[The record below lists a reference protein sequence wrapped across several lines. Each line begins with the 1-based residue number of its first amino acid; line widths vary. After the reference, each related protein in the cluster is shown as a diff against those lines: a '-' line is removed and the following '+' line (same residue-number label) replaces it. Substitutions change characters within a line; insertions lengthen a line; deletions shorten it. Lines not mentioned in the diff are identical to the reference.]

1 MADLAGLAQEGF
13 PGFGQG
19 QLAFAARSLDQLGA
33 VIVLQCFDL
42 GAEGRLGQG
51 QFFGS
56 CGQVACFGDGD
67 KITVKFKIHSSPLKN
82 IRNSYYNNK
91 EIVFYFF
98 IPPFYNKNSLRA
110 RRGWGYVRK

>member
-51 QFFGS
+51 QFFWKLWSGS
-56 CGQVACFGDGD
+56 LF
-67 KITVKFKIHSSPLKN
+67 
-82 IRNSYYNNK
+82 
-91 EIVFYFF
+91 
-98 IPPFYNKNSLRA
+98 
-110 RRGWGYVRK
+110 RRR

>member
-51 QFFGS
+51 QFLEAVVRLPVS
-56 CGQVACFGDGD
+56 A
-67 KITVKFKIHSSPLKN
+67 TVIK
-82 IRNSYYNNK
+82 
-91 EIVFYFF
+91 
-98 IPPFYNKNSLRA
+98 LR
-110 RRGWGYVRK
+110 